1 MSTDLTESERLKLG
15 DLYVIEDEMTGCFK
29 VGRSVNVDRRLR
41 ALQTASPGV
50 LQLRLVIKG
59 AGEVESDLHEA
70 FRPSVAV
77 GEWFAPQSGVSD
89 FVRHWSAPS
98 DGRLSSLFDALGSA
112 LVRSS
117 GDLMERVAATDSPG
131 FEAVAAGICQRH
143 VGMRLRFIAKR
154 IRDRTEEGAA

>member
-1 MSTDLTESERLKLG
+1 MSAG

-50 LQLRLVIKG
+50 LQLRLVVKG
-59 AGEVESDLHEA
+59 AGEMESDLHGA
-70 FRPSVAV
+70 FRSSVAA

-112 LVRSS
+112 LVRTS
-117 GDLMERVAATDSPG
+117 GDLMSRAATTDPPG
-131 FEAVAAGICQRH
+131 FDAVAAGILPRH